1 MPTACSASQLR
12 LPKTVKRVIQAFA
25 NECLDLEDADP
36 HIDVTDNIPHQTPE
50 LKPARTEET

>member
-1 MPTACSASQLR
+1 MPTACSASRLR
-12 LPKTVKRVIQAFA
+12 LPKTAKRVIQALV
-25 NECLDLEDADP
+25 NEGPDLEDADP